1 MKWLDNITNSMDT
14 NLNKLWEITKDRGAW
29 YNAVCGV
36 TKSGHDLETE
46 EQQQFLS
53 YFADTKTTTSSK
65 KYADRKQLDPKP
77 VETRRL
83 ISLFPT
89 MTLLPTNQKNIHKL
103 IMQPTTPSLTLSLKI
118 FPWKP
123 LSIWEIL
130 NISQP
135 YNNNSFPGAY
145 NHSCTFFYHNPVSVD
160 WLYCVQANRRKFG
173 LLTLWTKLM
182 YMFYVY

>member
-14 NLNKLWEITKDRGAW
+14 NLNKFWEITKDRGAW
-29 YNAVCGV
+29 CNVVHGV
-36 TKSGHDLETE
+36 TKNGHDLATE

-53 YFADTKTTTSSK
+53 YFADTETTTSSK
-65 KYADRKQLDPKP
+65 KYADHKQLDPKP
-77 VETRRL
+77 VETRKL

-123 LSIWEIL
+123 LSSWEIL

-135 YNNNSFPGAY
+135 YNWTTTPFLVPTIIAVLSF
-145 NHSCTFFYHNPVSVD
+145 TI
-160 WLYCVQANRRKFG
+160 
-173 LLTLWTKLM
+173 TLCQ
-182 YMFYVY
+182 